1 MLNFQII
8 QNFTKLKLGPA
19 VKLLD
24 LVEKLKLYFFQNYV
38 KNVEIKNNNEDNN
51 NNNNDS
57 DGTSE
62 TNETN
67 NMEVH
72 ANNESSCD
80 DENETDE
87 KFSRLDYL

>member
-1 MLNFQII
+1 MLNLPIK

-24 LVEKLKLYFFQNYV
+24 LVEKLKLYYFKNYV
-38 KNVEIKNNNEDNN
+38 KSVEFKNNNEDNN
-51 NNNNDS
+51 NNNNS

-67 NMEVH
+67 NMEVD

-80 DENETDE
+80 DQNETDE
-87 KFSRLDYL
+87 NFSRLD